1 MRGDLSNANRL
12 TIKQFCGILCFNWHE
27 NAKIR
32 GNILGLDKKRVL
44 HSLGVAKKMKNL
56 ANELFPENDEFAND
70 MFILGL
76 LHDVGYEL
84 TTAQEEH
91 ADVAGNALKIN
102 GYKYWKE
109 VYFHGKS
116 DAKFE
121 SEALRILN
129 IADLLT
135 DVNGNPTTVQDRLS
149 DVKER
154 YGENSFAYKDFQKLA
169 NKLGLL

>member
-1 MRGDLSNANRL
+1 M
-12 TIKQFCGILCFNWHE
+12 GIDE
-27 NAKIR
+27 
-32 GNILGLDKKRVL
+32 KRVL

-76 LHDVGYEL
+76 LHDVGYEF
-84 TTAQEEH
+84 TASQEQH
-91 ADVAGNALKIN
+91 ADVAGNTLKIN

-129 IADLLT
+129 LADLLT
-135 DVNGNPTTVQDRLS
+135 DVNGNQTTVQDRLS